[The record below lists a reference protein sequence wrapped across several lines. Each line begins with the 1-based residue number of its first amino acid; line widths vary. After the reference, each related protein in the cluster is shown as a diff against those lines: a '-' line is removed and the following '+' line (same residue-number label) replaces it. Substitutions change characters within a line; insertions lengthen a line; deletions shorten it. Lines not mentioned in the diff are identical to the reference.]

1 MPLHALS
8 AKIRRDR
15 RAQRRPARHRHCT
28 IQANLLRRRRAS
40 KRTSARWSRPHAKP
54 TAGSGGSESVTYG
67 RVRRLLANIGA
78 LTMTIEITIQV
89 PDTLG
94 EQLQRFQDR
103 LPEVLE
109 RGLRE
114 VMADRADAFAD
125 ERAVLA
131 LLASQ
136 PAPKQ
141 VLALHPTPELQER
154 ISELLWRSKEGTLL
168 PQE

>member
-1 MPLHALS
+1 L
-8 AKIRRDR
+8 D
-15 RAQRRPARHRHCT
+15 
-28 IQANLLRRRRAS
+28 N
-40 KRTSARWSRPHAKP
+40 
-54 TAGSGGSESVTYG
+54 GGV
-67 RVRRLLANIGA
+67 

-94 EQLQRFQDR
+94 QQLQRFQDR

-125 ERAVLA
+125 ESTILA

-136 PAPKQ
+136 PPPEQ

-154 ISELLWRSKEGTLL
+154 ISDLLWRSKEGTLL
-168 PQE
+168 PQEATELDRYLVLKHLVRLAKAHAAKQLM